1 MAGHSPGGPSF
12 VLLHGGRHG
21 GWCWRAVASRLRA
34 AGHEVVT
41 PTLTGLGERAHLSS
55 PEVGLDTHVDDLV
68 AVFEYEDIKDAILV
82 GHSYGGM
89 VVSGAM
95 ERIADRVR
103 RLVLIDAHLPHSGE
117 SVFDMIGP
125 ERSARFVEIAAE
137 QGDGWYIPRTDAAYY
152 GVTDPEQAAWV
163 TARMSAQP
171 LKSYR
176 DAVGSTAR
184 AWKHPGLFI
193 ECVHSSLEPHVLERA
208 RRRGADDPAF
218 EHRVMDWA
226 HDAMVTAPDELAAL
240 LLVEHQTD

>member
-1 MAGHSPGGPSF
+1 MAGNSSGRPSF
-12 VLLHGGRHG
+12 VLVHGGRHG

-34 AGHEVVT
+34 AGHEVFT
-41 PTLTGLGERAHLSS
+41 PTLTGLGERAHLST

-68 AVFEYEDIKDAILV
+68 AVFEYEDIEDAILV

-125 ERSARFVEIAAE
+125 ERSAHFVEIAAE
-137 QGDGWYIPRTDAAYY
+137 QGAGWYIPRTDAAYY
-152 GVTDPEQAAWV
+152 GVTDPEQAAWA

-176 DAVGSTAR
+176 DAIGSTAR
-184 AWKHPGLFI
+184 AWKHPGLFV

-226 HDAMVTAPDELAAL
+226 HDAMVTAPDEVAAL
-240 LLVEHQTD
+240 LLAEHRTD